1 MNLRLRHLGHPQK
14 NSTVRG
20 VTLAEAMIT
29 IAVVGV
35 LAAVAAPNVTKLGS
49 KPLPDTA
56 NQIAGVFRSA
66 RARAIAQTS
75 PIKIKPKNRLAVP
88 NGVSNGGLNTQ
99 FEMMKAT
106 STNATCNDD
115 DPTMWK
121 SDSTLSED
129 YLTFGKASDP
139 ADKKITLQ
147 IAKVDTN
154 VLAEPT
160 GWEIC
165 FNPRGMA
172 STTSTSVNNFVGNAV
187 VLTFQEGTNL
197 TARRRV
203 EIFPAGGIQ
212 IYDN

>member
-14 NSTVRG
+14 NLTIRG

-35 LAAVAAPNVTKLGS
+35 LTAVTAPNVTKIGS
-49 KPLPDTA
+49 KPLPDSA

-88 NGVSNGGLNTQ
+88 NGVSTGGLNTQ
-99 FEMMKAT
+99 FEMMRAT
-106 STNATCNDD
+106 STNVACNDD
-115 DPTMWK
+115 DPTKWK
-121 SDSTLSED
+121 SDTTLSED
-129 YLTFGKASDP
+129 YLTFGKAKDS

-147 IAKVDTN
+147 ITRVDES
-154 VLAEPT
+154 VLTEPT
-160 GWEIC
+160 GWEVC

-172 STTSTSVNNFVGNAV
+172 STTITSVNNFVGSNV
-187 VLTFQEGTNL
+187 ELTFQEGTD
-197 TARRRV
+197 TAARRRV